1 MRTDFAP
8 PLPDLTFPPAT
19 AAPHPHTP
27 IRGGG
32 GADGA
37 PHLPNLARLR
47 CGRWGNASGKKSR
60 KVKEPA
66 MGARQST
73 YRTRDLTQAIV
84 GIRRAGL
91 GIGRVEIDR
100 TEPRTRVVRTAVL
113 GSSKI
118 DETNLLPNGSD

>member
-1 MRTDFAP
+1 
-8 PLPDLTFPPAT
+8 
-19 AAPHPHTP
+19 
-27 IRGGG
+27 
-32 GADGA
+32 
-37 PHLPNLARLR
+37 
-47 CGRWGNASGKKSR
+47 
-60 KVKEPA
+60 

-84 GIRRAGL
+84 GIRRGGL